1 MNLQNSQVHI
11 QYADTH
17 KNFLKLYGHKM
28 LINSYDISSDDALLA
43 TGSVDKDI
51 RLWDMDFGH
60 SIKTMFAH
68 QEAVTVVK
76 FIPETHY
83 LLSGS
88 KDGHVKFW
96 DADTYQLIMDLE
108 ENILE
113 IKSLVVTQAG
123 DYIVSGGL
131 DEGIRV
137 WKQSNDQTIAT
148 DMEEKQMEKMMIE
161 DYAKE
166 KLEKNEDKTRYEDLK
181 HGEEII
187 EAL

>member
-1 MNLQNSQVHI
+1 M
-11 QYADTH
+11 
-17 KNFLKLYGHKM
+17 
-28 LINSYDISSDDALLA
+28 
-43 TGSVDKDI
+43 
-51 RLWDMDFGH
+51 
-60 SIKTMFAH
+60 
-68 QEAVTVVK
+68 VK

>member
-28 LINSYDISSDDALLA
+28 PILSYNLSTDDALLA
-43 TGSVDKDI
+43 TGSVDKDV

-60 SIKTMFAH
+60 SIKSIFAH

-108 ENILE
+108 ENIL
-113 IKSLVVTQAG
+113 
-123 DYIVSGGL
+123 
-131 DEGIRV
+131 
-137 WKQSNDQTIAT
+137 
-148 DMEEKQMEKMMIE
+148 
-161 DYAKE
+161 
-166 KLEKNEDKTRYEDLK
+166 
-181 HGEEII
+181 
-187 EAL
+187 